1 MEEIVKKGISN
12 MEYYLQDHQGSNRVV
27 VGTMDMSAH
36 SWLTTE
42 QVTHYYPFGG
52 LWGDLST
59 NQGVQ
64 PYKFGGKELD
74 RMYGRDLYDFGA
86 RSYDPAIA
94 RFTGVDPLAE
104 KYYHLSPYAY
114 CANNPVNYIDPD
126 GREIWIDEG
135 IQAIVPMKFFVT
147 PKNKKK

>member
-1 MEEIVKKGISN
+1 MHFIFHYN
-12 MEYYLQDHQGSNRVV
+12 YV

-36 SWLTTE
+36 SWLSTE

-74 RMYGRDLYDFGA
+74 RMYGYDLYDFGA
-86 RSYDPAIA
+86 RNYDPAIA
-94 RFTGVDPLAE
+94 RFTGMDPLAE
-104 KYYHLSPYAY
+104 KYYHLTPYAY
-114 CANNPVNYIDPD
+114 CANNPVNYIDP
-126 GREIWIDEG
+126 EG
-135 IQAIVPMKFFVT
+135 IFMEQSKPSNSILSIPL
-147 PKNKKK
+147 